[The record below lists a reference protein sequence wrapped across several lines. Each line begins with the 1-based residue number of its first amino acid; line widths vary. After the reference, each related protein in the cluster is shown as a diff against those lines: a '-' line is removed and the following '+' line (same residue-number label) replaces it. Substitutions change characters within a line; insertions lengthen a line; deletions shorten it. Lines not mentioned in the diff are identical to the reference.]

1 MRVAA
6 IVVFLSVLTTP
17 SEAST
22 SCMSKTEARQHF
34 GTVYLYWHGPEHCWD
49 ATRTRSHGVR
59 HRVRHPEREPTPHFV
74 VPMPSPD
81 LRRSA
86 NAMAT
91 DEPETDLITVT
102 PWVERWTDIT
112 QIVPPKSIVV
122 TDRKPEPIVTP
133 RSVVI
138 VIIVTALTLVIVEI
152 LFGGSR
158 WVRHTH
164 QRHLIALGAP
174 EGLRIRLVAR

>member
-1 MRVAA
+1 MRVVV
-6 IVVFLSVLTTP
+6 IVAFASVLTTIP

-49 ATRTRSHGVR
+49 ATSTLPHGVR
-59 HRVRHPEREPTPHFV
+59 HRVRHPEPESTPRYV

-81 LRRSA
+81 LRRLA

-91 DEPETDLITVT
+91 DEPETARVTVT

-112 QIVPPKSIVV
+112 QIVPPNPVV
-122 TDRKPEPIVTP
+122 VIERNPEPMVTP
-133 RSVVI
+133 GGVVMVM
-138 VIIVTALTLVIVEI
+138 VIITIALALVIFEI
-152 LFGGSR
+152 FFGGTRSPGQSHR
-158 WVRHTH
+158 LR
-164 QRHLIALGAP
+164 LGARP
-174 EGLRIRLVAR
+174 

>member
-1 MRVAA
+1 MRVAV
-6 IVVFLSVLTTP
+6 IVVFMSLLTTR

-49 ATRTRSHGVR
+49 ATPTRLHGVR
-59 HRVRHPEREPTPHFV
+59 HRVRHPEPTPHFV
-74 VPMPSPD
+74 VPIPSPD

-91 DEPETDLITVT
+91 DEPETELITVI

-112 QIVPPKSIVV
+112 QRTPAASIVV
-122 TDRKPEPIVTP
+122 TDKSESTVTP
-133 RSVVI
+133 RDAVM
-138 VIIVTALTLVIVEI
+138 VIIAIILTLAVVEF
-152 LFGGSR
+152 LFGGMRSVGHIHR
-158 WVRHTH
+158 LR
-164 QRHLIALGAP
+164 LGA
-174 EGLRIRLVAR
+174 RQ

>member
-1 MRVAA
+1 MRVAV
-6 IVVFLSVLTTP
+6 IVVFVSLLTTR

-49 ATRTRSHGVR
+49 ATPTRLHGVR
-59 HRVRHPEREPTPHFV
+59 HRVRHPEPTPHFV
-74 VPMPSPD
+74 VPIPLPD

-91 DEPETDLITVT
+91 DEPETELITVI

-112 QIVPPKSIVV
+112 QRTPAASIVV
-122 TDRKPEPIVTP
+122 TDRKSEPTVTS
-133 RSVVI
+133 REAVMVVI
-138 VIIVTALTLVIVEI
+138 AIILTLAVVES
-152 LFGGSR
+152 LFGGMRS
-158 WVRHTH
+158 VGHTH
-164 QRHLIALGAP
+164 RLRLGA
-174 EGLRIRLVAR
+174 RQ

>member
-1 MRVAA
+1 MRVAV
-6 IVVFLSVLTTP
+6 IVAFASVLTTIP

-22 SCMSKTEARQHF
+22 SCMSKTEARQLF

-49 ATRTRSHGVR
+49 ATPTLPHGVR
-59 HRVRHPEREPTPHFV
+59 HRVREPEPTPRFV

-81 LRRSA
+81 LRRLA

-91 DEPETDLITVT
+91 DEPETNRITVT

-122 TDRKPEPIVTP
+122 TDRKPDPPVTL
-133 RSVVI
+133 RDVVM
-138 VIIVTALTLVIVEI
+138 VIILITLTIAIIEL
-152 LFGGSR
+152 LFGGTR

-164 QRHLIALGAP
+164 QPH
-174 EGLRIRLVAR
+174 

>member
-1 MRVAA
+1 MRVAV
-6 IVVFLSVLTTP
+6 IVVFMSLLTTR

-49 ATRTRSHGVR
+49 AIPTHLHGVR
-59 HRVRHPEREPTPHFV
+59 RRVRHPEPTPHFA
-74 VPMPSPD
+74 VPLPSPD

-91 DEPETDLITVT
+91 DEPETELITVI

-112 QIVPPKSIVV
+112 QRTPAASIVV
-122 TDRKPEPIVTP
+122 TDKSESTVTP
-133 RSVVI
+133 RDAVM
-138 VIIVTALTLVIVEI
+138 VIIAIILTLAVVEF
-152 LFGGSR
+152 LFGGMRS
-158 WVRHTH
+158 VGHTH
-164 QRHLIALGAP
+164 RLRLGA
-174 EGLRIRLVAR
+174 RQ

>member
-1 MRVAA
+1 MRVAV
-6 IVVFLSVLTTP
+6 IVAFVSLLTTP

-49 ATRTRSHGVR
+49 ATPTRPHGVR
-59 HRVRHPEREPTPHFV
+59 HRVRHRAPEPTSRFV

-81 LRRSA
+81 LRKLA

-91 DEPETDLITVT
+91 DEPETELIAVK

-112 QIVPPKSIVV
+112 QIVPPKPIVV
-122 TDRKPEPIVTP
+122 TDRKPEPTLTP
-133 RSVVI
+133 RDVAM
-138 VIIVTALTLVIVEI
+138 VIIVITLAMAIVEI
-152 LFGGSR
+152 LFGGTR

-164 QRHLIALGAP
+164 QRH
-174 EGLRIRLVAR
+174 